1 MGALEIRTERELGI
15 GSMKWLGA
23 AALLMLTGCG
33 TMPTEVKEVNANP
46 DAFLAKNYTLQALRP
61 AYVESLKAVGAPGPT
76 NFKEVTFKF
85 EYRYRALGA
94 TDDSITVPQSTFRPL
109 GNGIFQQMRTLENN
123 GFLVS
128 RNFGL
133 IFLGVLPLKKES
145 ASPQNKVT
153 ILDSAVKDIKPF
165 KFEPAKMTTGSKFV
179 VDYAMG
185 FPMQEFNFRW
195 YKMACTTVKTGSA
208 SEVHPKIK
216 GQAIWFDCEGTSEA
230 GAPSKASTVYFNQY
244 GLMLQTKFADSRY
257 SGSEVITDFTEK

>member
-1 MGALEIRTERELGI
+1 MTRALDS
-15 GSMKWLGA
+15 GSAKWVA
-23 AALLMLTGCG
+23 VAALLALAGCG
-33 TMPTEVKEVNANP
+33 TMPTEVKEVNADP
-46 DAFLAKNYTLQALRP
+46 DAFLARNYTLQALRP

-85 EYRYRALGA
+85 EYRYRPLGA
-94 TDDSITVPQSTFRPL
+94 TEDSITLPQSAFRPL
-109 GNGIFQQMRTLENN
+109 GHGIFQQVRTLENN

-128 RNFGL
+128 RNFSL

-165 KFEPAKMTTGSKFV
+165 KFEPAKMNVGSKFV

-195 YKMACTTVKTGSA
+195 YKMACTVVKTGSA
-208 SEVHPKIK
+208 SEAHPKIK
-216 GQAIWFDCEGTSEA
+216 GQAIWFDCDGTSEA
-230 GAPSKASTVYFNQY
+230 GAPSKASAVYFSQY

-257 SGSEVITDFTEK
+257 SGAEVITDFTER